1 MIGPVIPPGPP
12 RISWLGGHLGG
23 FRTGRLDFFVQM
35 ARNYGDMVKVRF
47 GHRRVYLVSH
57 PDPIEEVLV
66 TQSRHFSKHFA
77 LRLNPI
83 ILGKGLLTDRKSV
96 V

>member
-1 MIGPVIPPGPP
+1 MTPRIPPGPP

-47 GHRRVYLVSH
+47 GKPDFRFGVS
-57 PDPIEEVLV
+57 EAKVFE
-66 TQSRHFSKHFA
+66 R
-77 LRLNPI
+77 
-83 ILGKGLLTDRKSV
+83 
-96 V
+96 